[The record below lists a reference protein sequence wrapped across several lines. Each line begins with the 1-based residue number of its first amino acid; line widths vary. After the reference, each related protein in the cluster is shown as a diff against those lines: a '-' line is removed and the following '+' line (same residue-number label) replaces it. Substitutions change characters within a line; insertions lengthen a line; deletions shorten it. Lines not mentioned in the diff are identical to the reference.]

1 MGSKQTIMEDSVTS
15 NTNHSLGN
23 VGEDSFHSVLYAG
36 GEMVANVSGAE
47 VQSCYSAP
55 LFESMHSGIS
65 DKDNHS
71 KDNNESESGNI
82 VLNNE
87 RNRVES
93 NSEYN
98 LTESGNIVLN
108 R

>member
-1 MGSKQTIMEDSVTS
+1 MG
-15 NTNHSLGN
+15 
-23 VGEDSFHSVLYAG
+23 GEDSFHSVLYAG

-65 DKDNHS
+65 DKDNDS

-108 R
+108 NDKNRVESDSEYNLVQAEES